1 MTAVDIAT
9 IAQPVVAAVVGAGQI
24 AVVWY
29 GIRAMIAANDERAA
43 GAAEAG
49 RHAGKLA
56 AESQRSADQRHKAAQ
71 RRADQRHAEAM
82 QRHAD
87 AMRLDDQRHAEAMT
101 ALTALIERTA
111 PHPETSR

>member
-9 IAQPVVAAVVGAGQI
+9 IAQPIVAAIVGAGQI
-24 AVVWY
+24 AVIWY
-29 GIRAMIAANDERAA
+29 GIRAMIAANDDRAA

-49 RHAGKLA
+49 R
-56 AESQRSADQRHKAAQ
+56 RADQRHAEAG
-71 RRADQRHAEAM
+71 RRADQRHAEAQRSAN
-82 QRHAD
+82 QRHAE
-87 AMRLDDQRHAEAMT
+87 AIRLGDQRHAEAMT

>member
-9 IAQPVVAAVVGAGQI
+9 IAQPVVAAIVGAGQI
-24 AVVWY
+24 AVIWY
-29 GIRAMIAANDERAA
+29 GIRAMIAANDDRAA

-49 RHAGKLA
+49 R
-56 AESQRSADQRHKAAQ
+56 RADQRHAEAG
-71 RRADQRHAEAM
+71 RRADQRHAEAQRSAN
-82 QRHAD
+82 QRHAE
-87 AMRLDDQRHAEAMT
+87 AIRLGDQRHAEAMT